1 MPFVKFCWQ
10 TSEKQLHKKEKKQL
24 LQFYWRKSIMLNSSH
39 FLQFPGNRLWT
50 TECELLH
57 RKDTTGVMTSGG
69 PLPIYTTCWFSSQY
83 RRWTKGFL
91 LLFFFFFAHHCAVKG
106 RLWEAEW
113 RWLFVLRFYLSGF
126 AVANRAFRI
135 CPEQFVDFHI
145 TILLSASKV
154 RSVGLVSVY
163 SFMPNLQPWMR
174 FGQRNLIT

>member
-1 MPFVKFCWQ
+1 MPFVKLFCWQ

-91 LLFFFFFAHHCAVKG
+91 LLFFFSLLITVQWKADSGKQSDGDCLCCGFISLG
-106 RLWEAEW
+106 L
-113 RWLFVLRFYLSGF
+113 LLLTVLSESVLNNLLTFIS
-126 AVANRAFRI
+126 
-135 CPEQFVDFHI
+135 QFSSLQAKYGLLDWFQF
-145 TILLSASKV
+145 ILLCQTCNPEW
-154 RSVGLVSVY
+154 GL
-163 SFMPNLQPWMR
+163 
-174 FGQRNLIT
+174 GKEI